1 MSKYQSK
8 LDVEKT
14 QEAIKFIRNCFQK
27 QLSAKLNLLRVSAP
41 LFVPANSGLQDDLSG
56 VERAIMFD
64 VKSGEI
70 ALINQS
76 LAKWKRMALH
86 KYKLNQYDGIY
97 TDMNAIRRDE
107 VISPLHSY
115 YVDQW
120 DWEIIIQRDERNDE
134 KLEEVVEKIYDS
146 MKVTENILISAYPV
160 LNRKLPENIK
170 FITTQEL
177 EDIYPDKKP
186 AEREY
191 LAVKQYG
198 AVFLKQIGKLL
209 KSNTI
214 HDNRAPDYDDW
225 ELNGD
230 ILVYSEHDDRCIELS
245 SMGIRVDELSM
256 ERQLKA
262 SGCEARKQLEYHQ
275 NVLNG
280 IYPLTIGGGIGQ
292 SRLCMFFMEKK
303 HIGEVQVSI
312 WPEHVRR
319 ECEQNNIFLL

>member
-14 QEAIKFIRNCFQK
+14 QGAIKYTRHCFQK
-27 QLSAKLNLLRVSAP
+27 QLSTKLNLLRVSAP

-56 VERAIMFD
+56 VERAISFN
-64 VKSGEI
+64 VKSGEL
-70 ALINQS
+70 AFINQS

-86 KYKLNQYDGIY
+86 KYKLHHYDGIY
-97 TDMNAIRRDE
+97 TDMNAVRRDE
-107 VISPLHSY
+107 VVSPLHSY

-120 DWEIIIQRDERNDE
+120 DWEMIIQRDERNDQ
-134 KLEEVVEKIYDS
+134 KLEEVVEKIYS
-146 MKVTENILISAYPV
+146 AMKETEKMLVSAYPV
-160 LNRKLPENIK
+160 LNHKLPENIK

-177 EDIYPDKKP
+177 EDLYPDRMP
-186 AEREY
+186 SEREY
-191 LAVKQYG
+191 LVVKQYG

-209 KSNTI
+209 KSNMP

-245 SMGIRVDELSM
+245 SMGIRVDEVSM
-256 ERQLKA
+256 ERQLKQ
-262 SGCEARKQLEYHQ
+262 SGCEERKQLEYHQ
-275 NVLNG
+275 NILNG
-280 IYPLTIGGGIGQ
+280 KYPLTIGGGIGQ

-319 ECEQNNIFLL
+319 ECEENNIFLL